1 MSFNGRTNIRLTRGL
16 SLELRGDAARVN
28 DQLFLSRGNATDD
41 DVLDATRQ
49 RALATSF
56 RLSGSVGINF
66 TFGSIYNS
74 IVNPRLDE
82 LGQP

>member
-1 MSFNGRTNIRLTRGL
+1 MIFATSALENIRYGRLDASDDEVLTR
-16 SLELRGDAARVN
+16 
-28 DQLFLSRGNATDD
+28 T
-41 DVLDATRQ
+41 

-56 RLSGSVGINF
+56 RLSGSIGLNF

-82 LGQP
+82 IGG

>member
-1 MSFNGRTNIRLTRGL
+1 VLTR
-16 SLELRGDAARVN
+16 
-28 DQLFLSRGNATDD
+28 T
-41 DVLDATRQ
+41 

-56 RLSGSVGINF
+56 RLSGSIGLNF

-82 LGQP
+82 IGG

>member
-1 MSFNGRTNIRLTRGL
+1 MDSYLCNVVLEDQDGALDWAHALTL
-16 SLELRGDAARVN
+16 
-28 DQLFLSRGNATDD
+28 T
-41 DVLDATRQ
+41 

-56 RLSGSVGINF
+56 RLSGSIGLNF

-82 LGQP
+82 IGG